1 MTIRFGIGF
10 HSIELAMGINQ
21 SENEETVR
29 HQSQHKTKSLFQKGG
44 VRNLNR
50 GWVFEFQGVKL
61 NQAVG
66 LFCSCQLQS
75 PTVRL
80 VSICYRGARYFLI
93 PYVFSTNQHSPF
105 VTKRQNQKWKNPIGL
120 RELQSFNF
128 N

>member
-1 MTIRFGIGF
+1 
-10 HSIELAMGINQ
+10 MGINQ

-61 NQAVG
+61 NQAVS
-66 LFCSCQLQS
+66 LFCSCQLQL
-75 PTVRL
+75 PTVRQ

-93 PYVFSTNQHSPF
+93 PHVFSTNQHSPF
-105 VTKRQNQKWKNPIGL
+105 VPKRQNQKRKNQIGL
-120 RELQSFNF
+120 RQLQSFNF
-128 N
+128 SFSIRNLQASLQ